1 MPRVN
6 KEIILNDNELYEELL
21 ENRGVDSIEQYSAY
35 NFNKGFKDEDFSY
48 REHVWSHGDRLIKL
62 SQQYYGNS
70 EYWWVIGLFN
80 GKPTDAHMEMGDI
93 IKIPFPILS
102 VYRSM
107 V

>member
-1 MPRVN
+1 MYYNRYKDFTQN
-6 KEIILNDNELYEELL
+6 GEIKTVPYITLADKPSDKYVVYKLGKT
-21 ENRGVDSIEQYSAY
+21 RMD
-35 NFNKGFKDEDFSY
+35 
-48 REHVWSHGDRLIKL
+48 KL